1 MRFTTFIK
9 AYKIALSGISNKVK
23 DWHDVY
29 LSTIELPKEDEIIRF
44 IFSDSYNAAAGSLA
58 ISAAIN
64 TFQVELHKGGLDSV
78 SKMTSHLLSNE
89 ILAKEYVKRKE
100 RINEAG
106 RFLILLD
113 CILDNFK
120 KFKTDDYINSARIKD
135 IEFNFESDVSKFT
148 INDSFVYTNGIMT
161 MAGD

>member
-1 MRFTTFIK
+1 MKFITFIK
-9 AYKIALSGISNKVK
+9 AYKIALDGISNRVK
-23 DWHDVY
+23 DWHNVY
-29 LSTIELPKEDEIIRF
+29 LSTIEFPKEDEVLRF
-44 IFSDSYNAAAGSLA
+44 IFSDSYNAATGGLA
-58 ISAAIN
+58 ISAALN
-64 TFQVELHKGGLDSV
+64 TFQVELYKGGLGSV
-78 SKMTSHLLSNE
+78 YHLLPNE

-100 RINEAG
+100 QINEAG

-120 KFKTDDYINSARIKD
+120 KFKTDDYINSACIKD